1 MDIFIKLLPYFLI
14 ALIIVVLVV
23 EGFSK
28 LTRKGIDIIQN
39 KDEYLNSI
47 DETIDKTK
55 QKMSN
60 RNVIGGIV
68 FIIFGVIMFFFDVG
82 HVSGKLQ
89 FGADFYTEIHQEIV
103 WLEYNIV
110 RLGEIVKF
118 GFGFLLIGLGVDRLT
133 RK

>member
-1 MDIFIKLLPYFLI
+1 MELFFNLLPVL
-14 ALIIVVLVV
+14 LVVLMLIVVLVV
-23 EGFSK
+23 YK
-28 LTRKGIDIIQN
+28 LIRKRIDIIQN
-39 KDEYLNSI
+39 KEEDLNSI

-60 RNVIGGIV
+60 RDVVGGMI
-68 FIIFGVIMFFFDVG
+68 FILFGIIMFFFDIG
-82 HVSGKLQ
+82 HVSRSLQ

-110 RLGEIVKF
+110 RLAEIVKF
-118 GFGFLLIGLGVDRLT
+118 GFGFLLVGLGVDRIT